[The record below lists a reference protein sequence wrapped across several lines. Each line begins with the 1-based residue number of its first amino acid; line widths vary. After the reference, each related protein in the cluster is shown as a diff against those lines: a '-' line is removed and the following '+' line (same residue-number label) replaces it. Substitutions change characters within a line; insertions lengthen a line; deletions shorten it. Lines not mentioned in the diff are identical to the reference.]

1 MISYRTYATYYRNS
15 DWRFSR
21 FAAALTPLNRT
32 PS

>member
-1 MISYRTYATYYRNS
+1 MISYRTYPTYYRNS

-21 FAAALTPLNRT
+21 FANAAIHLSRT